1 MDISTP
7 TGNKEGVSMEEYS
20 TPRSGVA
27 DSNAASGLVSKYP
40 SQSSSVQ
47 NKSVTSSAM
56 QDADS
61 FATAREEEEASIGL
75 NNATYDRGGSVKA
88 NGEDPRATVGNHD
101 AHNKKQFARNTSND
115 GLSSSGSV
123 SSKQDEDPEKKTNN
137 SDDDDNNTNNDN
149 INNAREADFDSPKL
163 ERRSSKRRRISAFA
177 KRFTPGEGGG
187 LAHKKKKEDFAK
199 DSKVEGVDII
209 ASGGMIISGGSG
221 PNAEGGMDP
230 LEAVEDDDVM
240 VDKPEN
246 ELSQSQ
252 LIASTNETNINVKIK
267 GLSDQDSETKKKRK
281 SSQANLNT
289 VTSSS
294 KGQTAM
300 KKIKSSKS
308 TVDAKKRIDMNNTG
322 KKGSSQMVN
331 KNDKKAS
338 TPKTSKKPSKVLSVE
353 MTTTTKK
360 KVNQRSNTD
369 AIQIK
374 WPGPSYRWVD
384 DAVERE
390 VSQRE
395 EASRSNKAV
404 VAEQEAV
411 FTSDPDCTIVEHQG
425 LEIDFGGNARRMTS
439 PSVATL
445 LGNNSDDGPCSGW
458 VPPIPFVVRPGD
470 TILLSSADVPWEE
483 LNRLVAQA
491 QSMMESIV
499 GPSEDSDFNGGLV
512 RGRSEQEDVAIYD
525 DPASGEPGI
534 DALDPFIARIERMW
548 EEIRVHEV
556 STDINSSKKASGKAK
571 NNGTDIKFTKTDPNS
586 PIKELSGNKESKIM
600 VRCRWYFKKEDV
612 EGLSGKFVIEGQKAK
627 GDTKQK
633 ILAAMTPRDLI
644 LTDLMDDNPALTI
657 LAKAQV
663 VKGKPLMEES
673 NTIQDKAARGA
684 FICRYEIKIRPPKS
698 SGKEGTV
705 ILTPYEDET
714 DGEIRKERVRRVGT
728 GLELTHISGSERA
741 PDCNLA
747 KEMVESTNNPDSN
760 DVSSDDEKGS
770 QDDGSENYRPP
781 TSPMRVLVSEGANK
795 AGKIQVGP
803 DFQAVVPLESDMNRK
818 SCSQRRPVMVW
829 DPIYCSDRRVDDFLE
844 EACAILKEHMTAMGI
859 NFFHDVNGVESPD
872 PEIEMKKPREF
883 NIDCLLAELHANKYS
898 TRAALRKVSENP
910 GKFITLWS
918 DDQKDKFDANF
929 RTYREALRMISK
941 NMNDSKSCKDIIDY
955 HYRFKLPEN
964 FRRFKV
970 KKREQAQRMMK
981 IVEDR
986 VLNEKLAE
994 EARKGSNSDSENSDE
1009 DVEGI
1014 STPTVVNNG
1023 AGGRV
1028 GAVNNRIRTWFRCG
1042 GRGKGAVGATQL
1054 RRNQACEV
1062 LTQIREEIGVDAY
1075 LTLAKR
1081 LKAYNSKSGISLDD
1095 VKNSAEDIMKM
1106 HPTLLNQFM
1115 LFFPKEMRGTPEKYI
1130 AGDGVPPECY
1140 LKD

>member
-1 MDISTP
+1 MDVSTP
-7 TGNKEGVSMEEYS
+7 TGNKEDISMEEYS

-27 DSNAASGLVSKYP
+27 DSNAASGSATKYL

-61 FATAREEEEASIGL
+61 FATAREEEEYSIGL
-75 NNATYDRGGSVKA
+75 NNATYDRGVSVKT

-101 AHNKKQFARNTSND
+101 PHYEKKFARKTSND

-123 SSKQDEDPEKKTNN
+123 SSKQDEDPERKTNN
-137 SDDDDNNTNNDN
+137 SDDDENN
-149 INNAREADFDSPKL
+149 INNDSTSNARENDYDSPKL

-187 LAHKKKKEDFAK
+187 LAHKKKKEDVVK
-199 DSKVEGVDII
+199 VSKIEGVDII
-209 ASGGMIISGGSG
+209 ASGGMIISGGSSQY
-221 PNAEGGMDP
+221 AEGRMGP
-230 LEAVEDDDVM
+230 LGGVEDDDVM
-240 VDKPEN
+240 VDKPET
-246 ELSQSQ
+246 ELSQSH

-267 GLSDQDSETKKKRK
+267 GVSDQDGETKKKRK

-289 VTSSS
+289 VASSS
-294 KGQTAM
+294 KGQAAM

-308 TVDAKKRIDMNNTG
+308 TADAKKSIDANNAG

-338 TPKTSKKPSKVLSVE
+338 APKTSKKPSKILSGE
-353 MTTTTKK
+353 MATTTKK
-360 KVNQRSNTD
+360 KVNQRSNAD
-369 AIQIK
+369 GSQIK

-384 DAVERE
+384 DAMEGE

-395 EASRSNKAV
+395 QESRSNQAV
-404 VAEQEAV
+404 EAEQEAV
-411 FTSDPDCTIVEHQG
+411 ITSDPDCIIVEHQG
-425 LEIDFGGNARRMTS
+425 LEIDFGGNARSTTS

-445 LGNNSDDGPCSGW
+445 LGNNSNDGPCSGW
-458 VPPIPFVVRPGD
+458 VPPPPFIVRPGD

-483 LNRLVAQA
+483 LNRLVARA

-499 GPSEDSDFNGGLV
+499 GSCEDSDFNGGLI
-512 RGRSEQEDVAIYD
+512 RGCSEKEDAAIYD

-548 EEIRVHEV
+548 EEIRVPEGY
-556 STDINSSKKASGKAK
+556 TEMNSSKKWSGKAK
-571 NNGTDIKFTKTDPNS
+571 NKGKDINFTKTDPNS
-586 PIKELSGNKESKIM
+586 SIKELNGNKESKIM

-673 NTIQDKAARGA
+673 NAIQDKAARGA

-705 ILTPYEDET
+705 VLTPYEDET
-714 DGEIRKERVRRVGT
+714 DGEILKERVRRVET
-728 GLELTHISGSERA
+728 GLESTQIPGSERP
-741 PDCNLA
+741 PDCNPA
-747 KEMVESTNNPDSN
+747 NEMAESTNNPDSN
-760 DVSSDDEKGS
+760 DVSSEDEKGS
-770 QDDGSENYRPP
+770 QDDSSENYRPP
-781 TSPMRVLVSEGANK
+781 TSPMRVLVSEGTNK

-818 SCSQRRPVMVW
+818 SCSQRSPVMVW

-844 EACAILKEHMTAMGI
+844 DACTILKDHMTAMGI
-859 NFFHDVNGVESPD
+859 DFFHDVNGVESPD

-910 GKFITLWS
+910 RKFITLWS
-918 DDQKDKFDANF
+918 DDQKDNFDANF

-964 FRRFKV
+964 FRRYKV
-970 KKREQAQRMMK
+970 KKREQAKRMMK
-981 IVEDR
+981 SVEDR

-994 EARKGSNSDSENSDE
+994 EARKGCNSDSENSDE
-1009 DVEGI
+1009 DVE
-1014 STPTVVNNG
+1014 SNNNG

-1028 GAVNNRIRTWFRCG
+1028 GAVNNRIRTWFRSG
-1042 GRGKGAVGATQL
+1042 GKGEGAIGATQL
-1054 RRNQACEV
+1054 RRNQACDV
-1062 LTQIREEIGVDAY
+1062 LTRIREEIGVDAY
-1075 LTLAKR
+1075 LSLAKR
-1081 LKAYNSKSGISLDD
+1081 LKAYNSKSGTSLDD

-1115 LFFPKEMRGTPEKYI
+1115 LFFPKEMRGTYI
-1130 AGDGVPPECY
+1130 AGDGVPPECDV
-1140 LKD
+1140 KD